1 MGVHDSLRAWLR
13 ESGEACGQYQ
23 LGTARAIAAL
33 QFSHIFHDPAGLQ
46 FNSRRVG
53 GDATEQAIAG
63 LAPVAA
69 ICGAARQAQ
78 VPPPILLVSSQ
89 LGRCAALHQPLPADA
104 LFTLSKTR

>member
-1 MGVHDSLRAWLR
+1 MGVHQSLLEWLS
-13 ESGEACGQYQ
+13 ESGEASGQWQ
-23 LGTARAIAAL
+23 LATANGIAAQ

-53 GDATEQAIAG
+53 GYATEQAIDG

-78 VPPPILLVSSQ
+78 QVPPSPFLRDPSFSISVF
-89 LGRCAALHQPLPADA
+89 D
-104 LFTLSKTR
+104 